1 MISQNYALI
10 FLLSNIIICGIYSF
24 LSYFH
29 ISNKFLDVPNARSIH
44 KTAKPR
50 IGGLGIFFNIILLS
64 FLFIDGDEI
73 KFFYYF
79 LLLIS
84 LIFLVSLW
92 DDIYSLS
99 FLPKIITHVIAATL
113 FSYLYFSTFNN
124 IDFNYI
130 YFFLIIFLI
139 ISSINLFNF
148 IDGAD
153 GFVAGIFLCSILIF
167 MLFIFLSHLSQ
178 SNYLFIFTSICFFSC
193 LVFLYYNFF
202 PSKIFLGDSGSTML
216 GFIFATISII
226 GIDLLLWPL
235 WLPIILIL
243 PFLLDTSITLL
254 KRMYKKQKIWL
265 AHKEHYFQRLLLM
278 GMSHTK
284 LSILSYCY
292 VLLAGMFGFV
302 LDHFN
307 DLKLTVITFIILCV
321 TFSILMFFIDNKW
334 STK

>member
-1 MISQNYALI
+1 MIFENFSLI
-10 FLLSNIIICGIYSF
+10 FLLSTIIICGTYSF

-29 ISNKFLDVPNARSIH
+29 IARKFLDVPSERSIH

-50 IGGLGIFFNIILLS
+50 TGGLGIFFNLILLS
-64 FLFIDGDEI
+64 FFFIDGDEI
-73 KFFYYF
+73 KFYYYF

-113 FSYLYFSTFNN
+113 FSYLYFSSVNI

-130 YFFLIIFLI
+130 YFFVIIFLI

-153 GFVAGIFLCSILIF
+153 GFVAGIFSCSILIF
-167 MLFIFLSHLSQ
+167 MFFIFLSQLPQ
-178 SNYLFIFTSICFFSC
+178 SNNLLIFTSICFFSC
-193 LVFLYYNFF
+193 IVFLYYNFF
-202 PSKIFLGDSGSTML
+202 PSRIFLGDSGSTML
-216 GFIFATISII
+216 GFIFATVSII
-226 GIDLLLWPL
+226 GIDLRLWPYWFPVL
-235 WLPIILIL
+235 LIL
-243 PFLLDTSITLL
+243 PFLLDTGITLL
-254 KRMYKKQKIWL
+254 KRIYKKQKIWL
-265 AHKEHYFQRLLLM
+265 AHKEHYYQRMLLM

-292 VLLAGMFGFV
+292 VLIAGMLGLV
-302 LDHFN
+302 LDSFN
-307 DLKLTVITFIILCV
+307 NFKITVITFIFLCF
-321 TFSILMFFIDNKW
+321 TFSMLMFFIDKKW
-334 STK
+334 PAK